1 MNDLDIA
8 KPIEILLIED
18 NPGDVRLTKEAFK
31 ESKIL
36 NNLSVVED
44 GAEAMAF
51 LRQQGEYTSASR
63 PDLILLDLNMPKM
76 DGRQVLAEIKKDP
89 TLKNIPVI
97 ILTTSKA
104 EQDIL
109 KSYNLHANCYI
120 VKPVDLWQF
129 NTVVQTIKDFWLSI
143 VKLPR
148 SE

>member
-1 MNDLDIA
+1 MNGLDIA
-8 KPIEILLIED
+8 KPIEILLVED

-51 LRQQGEYTSASR
+51 LRQQGEYTGASR